1 MGMTCIDCRGGSG
14 ESESAGVLRTARKV
28 SHMPTAAVIQAG
40 SIPFDATASV
50 DKAIALMTEARDNGA
65 EIAVFPEAFIGGY
78 PKGSTFGAPVG
89 LRTDDGRRQY
99 QRYSSGAVALDGPEV
114 ERLAEAARELEIFV
128 VIGIIERLGNTL
140 CCTALMLDPDAG
152 IAGAHRKLMP
162 TGSER
167 LIWGFGDGSTLDT
180 MDTPLGRVGSV
191 ICWENYMPLLRQA
204 MYAKGVELYC
214 APTVDDRP
222 TWTATMTHIALEGR
236 THVLSACQYI
246 TKDAYPDDHPFEV
259 DLPYGSTAIRG
270 GSVIVAP
277 TGEVLA
283 GPVYDEETILYADID
298 PDAKTRSHLDFDVV
312 GHYSRPDVFEL
323 TVHSEP
329 RSSVSFD

>member
-1 MGMTCIDCRGGSG
+1 
-14 ESESAGVLRTARKV
+14 
-28 SHMPTAAVIQAG
+28 
-40 SIPFDATASV
+40 
-50 DKAIALMTEARDNGA
+50 
-65 EIAVFPEAFIGGY
+65 
-78 PKGSTFGAPVG
+78 
-89 LRTDDGRRQY
+89 
-99 QRYSSGAVALDGPEV
+99 
-114 ERLAEAARELEIFV
+114 ELEIFV

-140 CCTALMLDPDAG
+140 CCTALMLDPEAG

-191 ICWENYMPLLRQA
+191 ICWGNYMPLLRQA

-236 THVLSACQYI
+236 THVLSACQSI
-246 TKDAYPDDHPFEV
+246 TKDAYPDDHPFEL

-270 GSVIVAP
+270 GRGIAAP
-277 TGEVLA
+277 TCESIA
-283 GPVYDEETILYADID
+283 GRDSARRLTLSASTYPCAPTLT
-298 PDAKTRSHLDFDVV
+298 PPGLGVV
-312 GHYSRPDVFEL
+312 CNSSRPDVSEL
-323 TVHSEP
+323 TAPSRP
-329 RSSVSFD
+329 RSSVSFNRPAGTGPSAPPAETTVRC

>member
-1 MGMTCIDCRGGSG
+1 
-14 ESESAGVLRTARKV
+14 
-28 SHMPTAAVIQAG
+28 MPTAAVVQAG
-40 SIPFDATASV
+40 SIPFDAGASV
-50 DKAIALMTEARDNGA
+50 DKAIRLMREARDNGA

-78 PKGSTFGAPVG
+78 PKGSTFGATVG

-99 QRYSSGAVALDGPEV
+99 ERYSSGAISLDGPEV
-114 ERLAEAARELEIFV
+114 ERLAEAASELNLFV

-140 CCTALMLDPDAG
+140 YCTALMLDPGSG

-167 LIWGFGDGSTLDT
+167 LVWGFGDGSTLDT

-222 TWTATMTHIALEGR
+222 TWPATMTHIALEGR
-236 THVLSACQYI
+236 THVLSACQFI
-246 TKDAYPDDHPFEV
+246 TKDSYPADHPFEA
-259 DLPYGSTAIRG
+259 DLPYGNTAIRG
-270 GSVIVAP
+270 GSIIIAP
-277 TGEVLA
+277 SGEVLA

-298 PDAKTRSHLDFDVV
+298 PAAKTRSHLDFDVV

>member
-1 MGMTCIDCRGGSG
+1 
-14 ESESAGVLRTARKV
+14 
-28 SHMPTAAVIQAG
+28 
-40 SIPFDATASV
+40 
-50 DKAIALMTEARDNGA
+50 
-65 EIAVFPEAFIGGY
+65 
-78 PKGSTFGAPVG
+78 
-89 LRTDDGRRQY
+89 
-99 QRYSSGAVALDGPEV
+99 VALDGPEV

-140 CCTALMLDPDAG
+140 CCTALMLDPEAG

-180 MDTPLGRVGSV
+180 MDTPLGHVGSV
-191 ICWENYMPLLRQA
+191 ICCENCTPLLRQA

-214 APTVDDRP
+214 APTVDDLP

-246 TKDAYPDDHPFEV
+246 TNDAYPDDHPFEV

-283 GPVYDEETILYADID
+283 
-298 PDAKTRSHLDFDVV
+298 
-312 GHYSRPDVFEL
+312 
-323 TVHSEP
+323 
-329 RSSVSFD
+329 

>member
-1 MGMTCIDCRGGSG
+1 
-14 ESESAGVLRTARKV
+14 
-28 SHMPTAAVIQAG
+28 
-40 SIPFDATASV
+40 
-50 DKAIALMTEARDNGA
+50 
-65 EIAVFPEAFIGGY
+65 
-78 PKGSTFGAPVG
+78 
-89 LRTDDGRRQY
+89 
-99 QRYSSGAVALDGPEV
+99 
-114 ERLAEAARELEIFV
+114 
-128 VIGIIERLGNTL
+128 
-140 CCTALMLDPDAG
+140 CCTALMLDPEAG

-222 TWTATMTHIALEGR
+222 TRTGTMTDIGREGR
-236 THVLSACQYI
+236 SPVLAARQYI

-298 PDAKTRSHLDFDVV
+298 PDAK
-312 GHYSRPDVFEL
+312 
-323 TVHSEP
+323 
-329 RSSVSFD
+329 